1 MTRMSKHEQ
10 SGAIGMIL
18 VHDSNWSGPPEK
30 SQKYRVYTGPD
41 PMRNHKATRPVF
53 NVWPS

>member
-1 MTRMSKHEQ
+1 MSKHEQ